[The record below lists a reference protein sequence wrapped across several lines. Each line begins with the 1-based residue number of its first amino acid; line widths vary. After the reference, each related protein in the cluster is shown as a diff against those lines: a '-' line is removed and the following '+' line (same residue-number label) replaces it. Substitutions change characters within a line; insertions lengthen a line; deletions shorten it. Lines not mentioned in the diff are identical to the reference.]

1 MSLVVDWE
9 PEHISRGITGNA
21 RFYVKCVRLGGGGG
35 GGGGGGE
42 INEVNISTQ
51 APFYLLIISL
61 KFSTEQ
67 QTILSGTFY

>member
-1 MSLVVDWE
+1 MM
-9 PEHISRGITGNA
+9 GIEEM
-21 RFYVKCVRLGGGGG
+21 
-35 GGGGGGE
+35 GGE

-61 KFSTEQ
+61 KFSTGQ